1 MTAKKKYVKSAKT
14 PGENTEEQEIIFV
27 NYNDRM

>member
-1 MTAKKKYVKSAKT
+1 MNDCKKKAKSAKT

-27 NYNDRM
+27 NNDDRM